1 MSIQLYKLA
10 GELILILSEVEDAE
24 GVLTDDLEKRLD
36 ACALDFKAK
45 TENIGKLVLS
55 LSANSD
61 MVEKE
66 IDRLRRRKEASDNLQ
81 KRLKDYIKM
90 QMERTGQ
97 TKIDFPSLTLSVCKS
112 PARLTVLDEK
122 ELPPIYF
129 TIVPQHLEL
138 DRDGRERLKDDLK
151 SGVDVNGAAVLET
164 GTHLRVK

>member
-1 MSIQLYKLA
+1 MTQLYKLA
-10 GELILILSEVEDAE
+10 DELILILSEVEGAE

-97 TKIDFPSLTLSVCKS
+97 TKIDFPSLTLSICKS

-122 ELPPIYF
+122 KLPTMYF
-129 TIVPQHLEL
+129 TVVPQHLEL
-138 DRDGRERLKDDLK
+138 DKAGRERLKDDLK
-151 SGVDVNGAAVLET
+151 KGINVNGAAVLET